1 MSRKRVLAGI
11 ALLALLVL
19 SCNLL
24 TESAPPSVGQSAAPT
39 APGARGALDNQP
51 TIASQSRAVP
61 TLSSAAPG
69 GVPPLLQGGMSDE
82 QRLIEL
88 YKKVSP
94 SVVFIGVQMVGGV
107 ASGSGF
113 IIDQAGDIVT
123 NNHVVE
129 GARQIVVDFY
139 DNSRTEATVVGTDPD
154 SDLAVIR
161 AKALPPGATP
171 VVLGDSN
178 TVQVGQMAIAIGNPF
193 GRDFALTMTTGIISA
208 KARSLPAGE
217 ISGVGMSFQNP
228 EILQTDAAINPGNS
242 GGPLFN
248 SRGEVIGVNAAIQ
261 SRSGTNSGVGFAIPV
276 NTIKRIAPELMRNGR
291 YAHPY
296 LGIAAQPAAMLPARE
311 NPNLL
316 IEGGAQVDQI
326 TPGGPASQ
334 SELRVGDILKGIN
347 GTPIRD
353 FNELI
358 IYLESNTRPGDTI
371 NLTINR
377 GNRDQIVRVRVGERP
392 GSR

>member
-1 MSRKRVLAGI
+1 MSRNRWLASV

-19 SCNLL
+19 SCSLF
-24 TESAPPSVGQSAAPT
+24 TAAAPSVGQKPTTTAPEVGGLASSQST
-39 APGARGALDNQP
+39 TAVQVRPVPTLLPAAPGAISP
-51 TIASQSRAVP
+51 I
-61 TLSSAAPG
+61 
-69 GVPPLLQGGMSDE
+69 LQGGLSDE

-94 SVVFIGVQMVGGV
+94 SVVFISVQMRGGV

-113 IIDQAGDIVT
+113 IIDQAGHIVT

-129 GARQIVVDFY
+129 GARQVTVDFY
-139 DNSRTEATVVGTDPD
+139 DNSRAEATVVGTDPD

-161 AKALPPGATP
+161 AKALPPGAAP
-171 VVLGDSN
+171 VTLGDSN
-178 TVQVGQMAIAIGNPF
+178 AVQVGQMAIAIGNPF
-193 GRDFALTMTTGIISA
+193 GREFALTMTTGIISA
-208 KARSLPAGE
+208 KARNLPTGD
-217 ISGVGMSFQNP
+217 ITGLGMSFQNP

-276 NTIKRIAPELMRNGR
+276 NTVKRVAPELMRNGR

-296 LGIAAQPAAMLPARE
+296 LGIVAQPAVMTPARD

-316 IEGGAQVDQI
+316 VESGAQISQI
-326 TPGGPASQ
+326 TPGGPAAQ
-334 SELRVGDILKGIN
+334 SGLREGDIIKAIN

-353 FNELI
+353 FNEVV
-358 IYLESNTRPGDTI
+358 IYLEANTRPGDVVE
-371 NLTINR
+371 LSVSR
-377 GNRDQIVRVRVGERP
+377 SNRDQTVRVRLGERP
-392 GSR
+392 SNR

>member
-1 MSRKRVLAGI
+1 MSRKRVLTGI

-24 TESAPPSVGQSAAPT
+24 TESALPSVGQNLAPVT
-39 APGARGALDNQP
+39 PGVRGAPDNQP
-51 TIASQSRAVP
+51 TVTFQSRIVP
-61 TLSSAAPG
+61 TLPSTAPEN
-69 GVPPLLQGGMSDE
+69 VPPMLPGRMSDE
-82 QRLIEL
+82 QQLIEL

-94 SVVFIGVQMVGGV
+94 AVVFIGVQMLGGV
-107 ASGSGF
+107 GSGSGF
-113 IIDQAGDIVT
+113 IIDQAGHIVT

-129 GARQIVVDFY
+129 GARQVIVDFY

-193 GRDFALTMTTGIISA
+193 GREFALTMTTGIISA
-208 KARSLPAGE
+208 MGRSLPAGE
-217 ISGVGMSFQNP
+217 ITGVGMSFQNP

-276 NTIKRIAPELMRNGR
+276 NTVKRIVPELIQNGR

-296 LGIAAQPAAMLPARE
+296 LGIAARPAAMIPSRE
-311 NPNLL
+311 NPDLL

-334 SELRVGDILKGIN
+334 SGLRAGDIIKGVN

-358 IYLESNTRPGDTI
+358 SYLESNTRPGDIIT
-371 NLTINR
+371 LTVNR
-377 GNRDQIVRVRVGERP
+377 GNREQTVRIRVGERP
-392 GSR
+392 GNR